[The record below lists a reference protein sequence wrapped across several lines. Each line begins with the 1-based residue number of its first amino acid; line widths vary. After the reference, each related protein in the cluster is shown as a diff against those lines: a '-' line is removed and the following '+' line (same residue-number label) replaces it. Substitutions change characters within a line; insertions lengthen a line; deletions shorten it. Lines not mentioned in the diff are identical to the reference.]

1 MNLPH
6 VEDEGA
12 RLLAAVARLNR
23 WATRH
28 AELRIPPAQGRLL
41 SLIDELGPARIGELA
56 NADHCSQP
64 TMTTQVQRLEAAGWA
79 TRSTDDSD
87 ARVALIDLT
96 DAGREQLR
104 LLRASRAEALAPA
117 LTQLSEPEREALR
130 SATEIILG
138 IVHPGDD
145 DR

>member
-1 MNLPH
+1 MQPEH
-6 VEDEGA
+6 VDHEGA
-12 RLLAAVARLNR
+12 RLLGAVARLNR

-79 TRSTDDSD
+79 TRSADSND
-87 ARVALIDLT
+87 ARVALIELT
-96 DAGREQLR
+96 GQGRAQLER
-104 LLRASRAEALAPA
+104 LRAARAAALAPELA
-117 LTQLSEPEREALR
+117 RLSEQERQSLR

-145 DR
+145 DQ

>member
-1 MNLPH
+1 MEPATVDL
-6 VEDEGA
+6 EGA
-12 RLLAAVARLNR
+12 RLLSAVARLNR

-28 AELRIPPAQGRLL
+28 AELPIPPAQGRLL

-79 TRSTDDSD
+79 SRSTDSHD

-96 DAGREQLR
+96 DEGRAKLEK
-104 LLRASRAEALAPA
+104 LRASRAAALAPELA
-117 LTQLSEPEREALR
+117 RLSEQERQALR
-130 SATEIILG
+130 SATEIILR

-145 DR
+145 DQ

>member
-1 MNLPH
+1 MHSEGAVP
-6 VEDEGA
+6 EGA

-28 AELRIPPAQGRLL
+28 AELAIPPAQARLL

-79 TRSTDDSD
+79 SRSADTSD
-87 ARVALIDLT
+87 ARVALISLT
-96 DAGREQLR
+96 DEGREQLEQ
-104 LLRASRAEALAPA
+104 LRASRAEALAPEVA
-117 LTQLSEPEREALR
+117 RLSEQERDALR
-130 SATEIILG
+130 SATEIILR
-138 IVHPGDD
+138 IVHPGGPDQ
-145 DR
+145 